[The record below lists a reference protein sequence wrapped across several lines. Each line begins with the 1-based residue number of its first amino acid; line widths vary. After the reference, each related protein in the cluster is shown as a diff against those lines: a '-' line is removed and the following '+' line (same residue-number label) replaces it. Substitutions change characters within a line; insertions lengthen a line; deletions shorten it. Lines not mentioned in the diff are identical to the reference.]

1 MGDSFC
7 ESPFDALWNQ
17 IALLKILANVTLA
30 KGERTINLTGPD
42 YGSRVHKAV
51 NNKIVSK
58 ICL

>member
-42 YGSRVHKAV
+42 YGQPRSQG
-51 NNKIVSK
+51 S
-58 ICL
+58 